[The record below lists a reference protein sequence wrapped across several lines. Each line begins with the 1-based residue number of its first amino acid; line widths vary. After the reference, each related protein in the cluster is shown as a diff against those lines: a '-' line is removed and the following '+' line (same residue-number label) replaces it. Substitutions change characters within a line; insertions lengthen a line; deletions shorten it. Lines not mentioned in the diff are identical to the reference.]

1 MADSIKGRDYE
12 NYTGELKTGILLH
25 RFIDSY
31 TDSHPVFKQSTK
43 KLHKNYG
50 HYSGVI
56 IDMYYDHF
64 LCKNWAEYSD
74 EKLSDYVAHFYT
86 SLHQHQDVLTDKII
100 YLLPYMEK
108 GNWLYNYQFLD
119 KFEEILTQMDS
130 RTKNK
135 SKMRFAVADLRAQYA
150 EFEAE
155 FRLFFEDIREQ
166 VKLKLAAL
174 NAENS

>member
-12 NYTGELKTGILLH
+12 KYTDELKTGILLH

-43 KLHKNYG
+43 KLHQNYG

-56 IDMYYDHF
+56 VDMYYDHF
-64 LCKNWAEYSD
+64 LCKNWAKYAD
-74 EKLSDYVAHFYT
+74 EDLSNYVTNFYH
-86 SLHQHQDVLTDKII
+86 SLHQHQEVLTDKII

-119 KFEEILTQMDS
+119 AFEVILTQMDS
-130 RTKNK
+130 RTKYK
-135 SKMRFAVADLRAQYA
+135 SKMRYAVADLKEHYA

-155 FRLFFEDIREQ
+155 FTLFFEDIRREVK
-166 VKLKLAAL
+166 VKLVEL
-174 NAENS
+174 SQ